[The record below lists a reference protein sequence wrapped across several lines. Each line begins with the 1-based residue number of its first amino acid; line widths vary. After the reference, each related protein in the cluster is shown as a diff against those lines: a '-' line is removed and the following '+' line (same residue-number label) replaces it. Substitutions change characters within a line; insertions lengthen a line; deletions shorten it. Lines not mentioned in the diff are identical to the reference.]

1 MSAVAA
7 PLKGAE
13 LTGATAGPPR
23 ATSRALK
30 ASLQVEVAPAGKAP
44 AQPSRPVPE
53 EELAARVH
61 RAVGAGSRGM
71 TATPG
76 GGRPSRAP
84 VPMGTCLAAADRD
97 QTAPMVA
104 DTGPPATSGTAALTR
119 GDAPSAPMGTAGPPA
134 PALCLGESKPQ
145 LFWGICS
152 V

>member
-1 MSAVAA
+1 MKAVAA

-44 AQPSRPVPE
+44 AQLSRPVPE

-61 RAVGAGSRGM
+61 RAVGVGSRGM

-84 VPMGTCLAAADRD
+84 VPMSPETCLAAADRD

-134 PALCLGESKPQ
+134 PAQCLGESKPR
-145 LFWGICS
+145 
-152 V
+152 VP